1 MWRRAGLGSPK
12 YGGDR
17 VAHWGCTLSWLKR
30 VGDAARIRLTAASQA
45 NDAELVGRRTRAR
58 DSDPAVAEPESTR
71 VVLVEQP
78 AATTVAEDVPRGV
91 RIAAAWAW
99 RFLVLAAAALVI
111 FRVISTLRLV
121 VIPVVVSLLLAALL
135 QPAVAWLRA
144 RGVPPTLAAAIV
156 LVTGIGAVAG
166 TLTVVIQAVV
176 NGFSDLTDQV
186 RQGIGEIRN
195 WLVEGPLH
203 LSNKQLD
210 DAVKAGQDAIT
221 NNQDSLT
228 AGAVSTATT
237 LGHVLTGFF
246 LVLFTTF
253 FFLKDGRVIWSFVV
267 RLLPRAAR
275 DAVGQAGEYS
285 WRTLIA
291 YVRATVL
298 VAFVDALGIGLA
310 VYFIGVPLALPLGAL
325 VFLGSFIPVVGAT
338 LSGTVA
344 VLVALVAK
352 GPVAALLVLAA
363 VIAVQQLEG
372 HVLQPLLLG
381 RAVALHPLGVIV
393 GLAAG
398 VVVAGIVGALV
409 AVPLVAVVN
418 TAVRYLVEH
427 RGEPV
432 PPDEP
437 NPPGTE
443 ATDDDE
449 ARAEDAAATRHD
461 AADPPPGPPRRR
473 NGAA

>member
-1 MWRRAGLGSPK
+1 
-12 YGGDR
+12 
-17 VAHWGCTLSWLKR
+17 
-30 VGDAARIRLTAASQA
+30 
-45 NDAELVGRRTRAR
+45 
-58 DSDPAVAEPESTR
+58 
-71 VVLVEQP
+71 
-78 AATTVAEDVPRGV
+78 
-91 RIAAAWAW
+91 
-99 RFLVLAAAALVI
+99 
-111 FRVISTLRLV
+111 

-135 QPAVAWLRA
+135 QPAVAWLRTQ
-144 RGVPPTLAAAIV
+144 GVPRTLAAVIV
-156 LVTGIGAVAG
+156 LVTGIGAVAA
-166 TLTVVIQAVV
+166 TLTIVIQAFVD
-176 NGFSDLTDQV
+176 GFSDLTEQV

-203 LSNKQLD
+203 LSNAQLNE
-210 DAVKAGQDAIT
+210 AVDAGQKALAD
-221 NNQDSLT
+221 NQDSLT
-228 AGAVSTATT
+228 AGAVNTATT
-237 LGHVLTGFF
+237 VGHVLTGFF

-253 FFLKDGRVIWSFVV
+253 FFLKDGRAIWSFLV

-310 VYFIGVPLALPLGAL
+310 VYFIGVPLALPLAAL
-325 VFLGSFIPVVGAT
+325 VFLGAFIPVVGAT
-338 LSGTVA
+338 LSGAVA

-393 GLAAG
+393 ALAAG
-398 VVVAGIVGALV
+398 IVLAGIVGALV

-418 TAVRYLVEH
+418 TAVRYLVDYD

-443 ATDDDE
+443 ANDE
-449 ARAEDAAATRHD
+449 DESRAEEVAAAHRDAAT
-461 AADPPPGPPRRR
+461 PPERPRRR
-473 NGAA
+473 NGGA

>member
-1 MWRRAGLGSPK
+1 MA
-12 YGGDR
+12 
-17 VAHWGCTLSWLKR
+17 
-30 VGDAARIRLTAASQA
+30 AASQA
-45 NDAELVGRRTRAR
+45 NDAELGGRRAR
-58 DSDPAVAEPESTR
+58 GAAAEAAP
-71 VVLVEQP
+71 VVLVEQAP
-78 AATTVAEDVPRGV
+78 TVVEDVPAGV
-91 RIAAAWAW
+91 RIAGAWAW
-99 RFLVLAAAALVI
+99 RFLVLAAAGYVL
-111 FRVISTLRLV
+111 FRAISTLSLV

-135 QPAVAWLRA
+135 QPVVAWLRE
-144 RGVPPTLAAAIV
+144 RNWPRTLAAITV
-156 LVTGIGAVAG
+156 LVAGIGAVAG
-166 TLTVVIQAVV
+166 TLTVVIQAFVD
-176 NGFSDLTDQV
+176 GFSDLAEQV
-186 RQGIGEIRN
+186 RQGIDEIRN

-203 LSNKQLD
+203 LSNAQLN
-210 DAVKAGQDAIT
+210 DAVDAGQKAIT
-221 NNQDSLT
+221 DNQDSLT

-246 LVLFTTF
+246 LVLFTLF
-253 FFLKDGRVIWSFVV
+253 FFLKDGRAIWSFIVG
-267 RLLPRAAR
+267 LLPRAAR
-275 DAVGQAGEYS
+275 AAVDQAGEYS

-325 VFLGSFIPVVGAT
+325 VFLGAFIPVVGAT

-393 GLAAG
+393 ALAAG
-398 VVVAGIVGALV
+398 VVLAGIVGALV
-409 AVPLVAVVN
+409 AVPLVAVIN
-418 TAVRYLVEH
+418 TAVRYLVDYQ

-437 NPPGTE
+437 DPPGTR
-443 ATDDDE
+443 ATDEDE
-449 ARAEDAAATRHD
+449 AGLEGSR
-461 AADPPPGPPRRR
+461 
-473 NGAA
+473 

>member
-1 MWRRAGLGSPK
+1 M
-12 YGGDR
+12 
-17 VAHWGCTLSWLKR
+17 
-30 VGDAARIRLTAASQA
+30 GDAARVRLAAASQA
-45 NDAELVGRRTRAR
+45 NDTELIGRRRTRADRR
-58 DSDPAVAEPESTR
+58 DADARQV
-71 VVLVEQP
+71 VVLEQ
-78 AATTVAEDVPRGV
+78 AATPSVVEDVPRGV

-111 FRVISTLRLV
+111 FRVVSMLRLV

-135 QPAVAWLRA
+135 QPAVARLKA
-144 RGVPPTLAAAIV
+144 EGVPRTLSTVIV
-156 LVTGIGAVAG
+156 LITGIAAVAG
-166 TLTVVIQAVV
+166 VLTVVIQAFVA
-176 NGFSDLTDQV
+176 GFPDLSDQV

-195 WLVEGPLH
+195 WLVEGPLN
-203 LSNKQLD
+203 LSNAQLD
-210 DAVKAGQDAIT
+210 EAVQAGQDAIT
-221 NNQDSLT
+221 DNQDLLT

-253 FFLKDGRVIWSFVV
+253 FFLKDGRAIWSFLV
-267 RLLPRAAR
+267 RLLPRSAR
-275 DAVGQAGEYS
+275 EAVDQAGEYS

-298 VAFVDALGIGLA
+298 VAFVDAVGIGLA
-310 VYFIGVPLALPLGAL
+310 VYLIGVPLALPLAAL

-338 LSGTVA
+338 LSGAVA

-393 GLAAG
+393 ALAAG
-398 VVVAGIVGALV
+398 VVLGGIVGALV

-418 TAVRYLVEH
+418 TAVRYLVDYQ

-432 PPDEP
+432 PPDEL
-437 NPPGTE
+437 NPPGTDDSE
-443 ATDDDE
+443 ARDE
-449 ARAEDAAATRHD
+449 AAAENRPDALE
-461 AADPPPGPPRRR
+461 PPPDRPRRR
-473 NGAA
+473 NGG